1 MVIYCFVEGCK
12 SSRYKKANED
22 NKIFLTFLGFPKNP
36 NLRKKWEEALINS
49 GHTQKHVARISK
61 YSYICSLHFT
71 KSCIETIGFSCGR
84 LKPNSVPTIF
94 PNVPIG
100 STADINNTESSSTPS
115 VKLESSQCKEEIYET
130 PSKKRICYAGDIKLG
145 EIENMS
151 PNTLIKSMQ
160 VLKKSCDKKN
170 KMIHRLRVHQYRL
183 KKKINSLQA
192 LVCKLRTKISFLRFH
207 QTLYR
212 TCIPYTHRQLSV

>member
-22 NKIFLTFLGFPKNP
+22 NKIFLTFFGFPKDP
-36 NLRKKWEEALINS
+36 NLRRKWEEALINS

-61 YSYICSLHFT
+61 YSHICSLHFT
-71 KSCIETIGFSCGR
+71 KSCIETIGLSCGR

-100 STADINNTESSSTPS
+100 STADINNTESSGTPS
-115 VKLESSQCKEEIYET
+115 VKLESGQCEEEIETVQCKEEIYET

-160 VLKKSCDKKN
+160 VLKKSCDKD
-170 KMIHRLRVHQYRL
+170 KMIHRLRVH
-183 KKKINSLQA
+183 
-192 LVCKLRTKISFLRFH
+192 
-207 QTLYR
+207 
-212 TCIPYTHRQLSV
+212 